1 MNKNIEHILEL
12 AKTQNWL
19 QFPGGSGGEFF
30 ALLISKYSPIYES
43 LTNITT
49 VNSDNRTL
57 IELPKFFKMMASVP
71 ALDGDLTNLCEGI
84 IRDSK
89 ILRLDLDKEL
99 VIAEKFILD
108 KKYLLRIHYSFND
121 YFTKQNTF
129 AIIPDSVQWLEY
141 TSLMCVIK
149 AGGYR
154 MNHELASMYFDE
166 YTIKRGTDR
175 KKYDD
180 ALTWMIQNNQS
191 EIYFGHIQCIEYMD
205 EIGGYKD
212 VFAMSLKDI
221 YNFFANKINNNIDV
235 PWCQVYHPEF
245 IPQTQALLTSRM
257 NIIDYTKIFEKGYLE
272 DMFNITDPEF
282 YNELIAWHTK
292 NLSLIESHGFN
303 TDKFIL

>member
-1 MNKNIEHILEL
+1 MNNRIEHVLEL
-12 AKTQNWL
+12 AKTQHWL

-57 IELPKFFKMMASVP
+57 IDLPKFFKMMASVP
-71 ALDGDLTNLCEGI
+71 ALDGNMTNLCEGI

-99 VIAEKFILD
+99 SIAEKFIKN

-121 YFTKQNTF
+121 YFNKQNTF
-129 AIIPDSVQWLEY
+129 AIIPDSLLWLEY
-141 TSLMCVIK
+141 TSIMCVIK
-149 AGGYR
+149 AGGYKI
-154 MNHELASMYFDE
+154 NHELASMYFDE

-180 ALTWMIQNNQS
+180 ALSYMIQNNQR
-191 EIYFGHIQCIEYMD
+191 EIYFGHIQCIEYMN
-205 EIGGYKD
+205 EIGGYKE

-221 YNFFANKINNNIDV
+221 YDFFEDKIKKVEV
-235 PWCQVYHPEF
+235 PWCQVYHTDF
-245 IPQTQALLTSRM
+245 IHQTQDLLTNRM

-272 DMFNITDPEF
+272 NMFDIIDPGF
-282 YNELIAWHTK
+282 HTELIAWHNK
-292 NLSLIESHGFN
+292 NVDLIKSHGFDTN
-303 TDKFIL
+303 KFIL